1 MNEERKDLFQKFE
14 IKDIVRAIFKRKVLF
29 MIGFMAVTPMVFPV
43 ILGLPNLYSSKTVI
57 LIRDKRNVKVLQQQ
71 GDISTPMKERIRT
84 FTSEIKSWNN
94 ITRAMD
100 AVGVSDLAQTPLE
113 MEMLVNQMRNNLS
126 ISRAGSTDRTDIL
139 TLTFVHRDPVTTQ
152 RFLNVITN
160 NFIEKSLK
168 DQRVEIFSSI
178 NFIKE
183 QIAKYEELL
192 KESQAKL
199 VAFKRNHM
207 FDVPNPT
214 VSPSTILTLNQR
226 KTDIDFTIEQEL
238 QEQKYLADQIA
249 ILEETDGAKKERS
262 EYEVDPVLSELERKM
277 QRLKTSLENM
287 EMIYT
292 DEHPDIIETKRLIIA
307 TQSKIDERKGQ
318 LKEKEILVE
327 NTALR
332 DLRYR
337 KGKVDLRIAILGHR
351 KRQIESELQNVR
363 EKLDELPSITD
374 RYAYLVHENKAL
386 KRVYYSLLEKLE
398 AAKMTQHID
407 QTEQGLTFEMLEP
420 ARLPLKPF
428 KPNRWRILL
437 MGMMAGLAVGAGLAF
452 IVEFADHSFR
462 GTEDARNNL
471 PIPVIGVIPSIV
483 TARERRRKRIKNF
496 LFGCLSVMYLIGLG
510 VVSVYVYKYYH

>member
-1 MNEERKDLFQKFE
+1 MNEEQKALFQKFE
-14 IKDIVRAIFKRKVLF
+14 IKDIVRAVFKRKVLF
-29 MIGFMAVTPMVFPV
+29 MIGFMAVTPLVFPV
-43 ILGLPNLYSSKTVI
+43 ILGLPNLFRSQTVI
-57 LIRDKRNVKVLQQQ
+57 LIRDKRNIKVLKEQ
-71 GDISTPMKERIRT
+71 GNVGTPMKERVRT

-100 AVGVSDLAQTPLE
+100 AVGVSDLAHTPLE
-113 MEMLVNQMRNNLS
+113 MEMLVNKLRNNLHV
-126 ISRAGSTDRTDIL
+126 SRSGSTSLTDII

-152 RFLNVITN
+152 RFLNVITT

-178 NFIKE
+178 NFLKE
-183 QIAKYEELL
+183 QIAKYEEKL

-199 VAFKRNHM
+199 VAFKREHM

-214 VSPSTILTLNQR
+214 VGPSTLLTLEQS
-226 KTDIDFTIEQEL
+226 KTDIAFALEKEQ
-238 QEQKYLADQIA
+238 QEQKYLSDQIA
-249 ILEETDGAKKERS
+249 IIEETDGAKKERS
-262 EYEVDPVLSELERKM
+262 EYEVDPVMSELERKL
-277 QRLKTSLENM
+277 QRLTTTMENM

-292 DEHPDIIETKRLIIA
+292 AEHPDLIDTKRLIAA
-307 TQSKIDERKGQ
+307 TKEKIDERKKN
-318 LKEKEILVE
+318 LEEKKIVVE

-337 KGKVDLRIAILGHR
+337 LSKCDLRIAILEYR
-351 KRQIESELQNVR
+351 KRKVESELQKAQ

-374 RYAYLVHENKAL
+374 KYAFLVHENKAL

-398 AAKMTQHID
+398 GAKMTQHIES
-407 QTEQGLTFEMLEP
+407 TEQGITFEILEP

-437 MGMMAGLAVGAGLAF
+437 MGMMAGLAVGGGLAF
-452 IVEFADHSFR
+452 VVEFADHSFR

-510 VVSVYVYKYYH
+510 VVSAYVYKYYH